1 MGAFLN
7 RIWSL
12 RPGEL
17 GLVLV
22 LGFAL
27 FSNALAQKVSEI
39 VSISS
44 FLNNVGAPQF
54 LLMLII
60 SSAVSIVMTG
70 VQSVLVDRFDRI
82 QLIRMISFGLGFA
95 FVVLRLLFLI
105 GAPSWLNYS
114 LFYLLSEQQFT
125 FFPLAF
131 WILANDIFEVSQSKR
146 IFPLLGSL
154 GFWGSLVGI
163 GVAALSPRLFV
174 QIGLQSEEVLM
185 LNIFLYLLIFLVL
198 DLGLSHV
205 KLRRSRQPVE
215 TLQETLMEGWEF
227 VQQVPAFR
235 YLTLSILAVIICEN
249 IIDFHF
255 YVVSE
260 SAFLTAGDY
269 QTFLSLFSL
278 ARVIAYLGIQSFL
291 AQPVLASLGLK
302 NAFLV
307 QPLFGLGASIC
318 AIALPGLGGSV
329 ASVAL
334 QKLPQYTIDETARK
348 AFQGFVPEERRGR
361 VSLFM
366 DSYLVAGGAIVGA
379 VIAGVL
385 LLVGEALQMERVYY
399 TYLAVAVA
407 VSLSAIA
414 STFCMWN
421 VYDSSLLNWRLKRR
435 QRGKSILDKLEF

>member
-7 RIWSL
+7 RMWNL

-44 FLNNVGAPQF
+44 FLSDVGAPQF
-54 LLMLII
+54 LLVLII

-131 WILANDIFEVSQSKR
+131 WILSNDVFEVSQSTR

-154 GFWGSLVGI
+154 GFWGSLIGI
-163 GVAALSPRLFV
+163 GVAALSPQVFAQV
-174 QIGLQSEEVLM
+174 GLQSEEVLM
-185 LNIFLYLLIFLVL
+185 LNILIYLLIFLVL
-198 DLGLSHV
+198 DIGLSHV

-235 YLTLSILAVIICEN
+235 YLTFSILAVVVCEN

-278 ARVIAYLGIQSFL
+278 GRVVAYLGIQSFL
-291 AQPVLASLGLK
+291 AQPLLTRLGLK
-302 NAFLV
+302 NTFLV
-307 QPLFGLGASIC
+307 QPLFSLGASVC

-334 QKLPQYTIDETARK
+334 QKLPQYTVDETARK

-366 DSYLVAGGAIVGA
+366 DSYLVAGGAIAGA
-379 VIAGVL
+379 VITGSL
-385 LLVGEALQMERVYY
+385 LILANALHLNHVYY
-399 TYLAVAVA
+399 VYLSVAVVA
-407 VSLSAIA
+407 SLGAIA
-414 STFCMWN
+414 SIFWMRN